1 MIWKISR
8 PSWNSDISLNF
19 RNYLINLVLNTT
31 CLCKGEGWDILNS
44 CQESRKLRED
54 VQFYS
59 KTTMRA
65 ATPLCPIQVTTIYYT
80 QCMHATLLLHGRI
93 GGEILGNWQMATVW
107 FLKHKSFP
115 FSKQE
120 LTDWLIDKPCLQ
132 TELARNTNIC
142 GCKKDEAQR
151 RRIIIAFS

>member
-1 MIWKISR
+1 MRSLIVTPIAFPNAFLAKDVTQSTGLFELFRFIRMIWKIPR

-80 QCMHATLLLHGRI
+80 QCMQATLLLHGRI
-93 GGEILGNWQMATVW
+93 GGEILGNWQMATV
-107 FLKHKSFP
+107 
-115 FSKQE
+115 
-120 LTDWLIDKPCLQ
+120 
-132 TELARNTNIC
+132 
-142 GCKKDEAQR
+142 
-151 RRIIIAFS
+151 